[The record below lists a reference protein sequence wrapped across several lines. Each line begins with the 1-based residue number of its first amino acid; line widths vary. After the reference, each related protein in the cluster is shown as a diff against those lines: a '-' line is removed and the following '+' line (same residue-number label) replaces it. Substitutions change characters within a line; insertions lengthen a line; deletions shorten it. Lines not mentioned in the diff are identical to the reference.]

1 MIIAPRCQPPDGL
14 VAWGLMQA
22 RVATADE
29 YALAATLLHDF
40 NVEYGEPTPD
50 PGTLE
55 SRLRG
60 LSATAVLLIGEVG
73 VAVLRFQP
81 SLWTENLE
89 CYLAEL
95 YIRPSERGRGLG
107 ESLLR
112 AALDHARAVGAD
124 YVHLGTTEDDVA
136 ARHLYEKVG
145 MRRTEG
151 DGGPLMFVYECEL

>member
-1 MIIAPRCQPPDGL
+1 
-14 VAWGLMQA
+14 MQA
-22 RVATADE
+22 RLATANE
-29 YALAATLLHDF
+29 LALAATLLHDF
-40 NVEYGEPTPD
+40 NVEFDEPTPD
-50 PGTLE
+50 PQTLA

-60 LSATAVLLIGEVG
+60 LPDAAVLLIGEVG

-81 SLWTENLE
+81 SLWTKNLE

-95 YIRPSERGRGLG
+95 YVRPGERGQGLG
-107 ESLLR
+107 EILLR

-124 YVHLGTTEDDVA
+124 YVHLGTSEDDVA

>member
-1 MIIAPRCQPPDGL
+1 
-14 VAWGLMQA
+14 MQA
-22 RVATADE
+22 RLATANE
-29 YALAATLLHDF
+29 LALAATLLHDF
-40 NVEYGEPTPD
+40 NVEFDEPTPD
-50 PGTLE
+50 PRTLA
-55 SRLRG
+55 SRLRS
-60 LSATAVLLIGEVG
+60 LPDAAVLLIGEVG

-81 SLWTENLE
+81 SLWTDNLE

-95 YIRPSERGRGLG
+95 YVQPGERGHGLG
-107 ESLLR
+107 EILLR

-124 YVHLGTTEDDVA
+124 YVHLGTSEDDVA